1 MATNWQDSA
10 HRELLKSRKAAE
22 DKLAGRSRVAARR
35 AAGIALAEYNRLEQF
50 TRETDNYYDLL
61 QSLLKHPGVPQ
72 NIQQATQRLC
82 QRVDEQYNLP
92 DDFHLINDAEILV
105 KFVESQTAEIMKNG
119 D

>member
-92 DDFHLINDAEILV
+92 VDFNLIDDAETLV
-105 KFVESQTAEIMKNG
+105 KFVDRQIIETALRGE
-119 D
+119 